1 MRCPRFKMPKTSIQ
15 RRLIVVVVSS
25 QIVLAIGLV
34 FVGVYFTRRQ
44 LGNAFDA
51 QLHGRAM
58 SIAALVRYS
67 EDPHPKLIFEGDLV
81 PPPLEREY
89 PDLYEVTA
97 NQGRVIARSSN
108 WPADLQPAGRKRRQA
123 ENFELDGIRYRAV
136 RLENLPVLDRE
147 ADETSTDVLT
157 VTYAAPSGEMTRA
170 VAYAG
175 VMMAGG
181 STLLLAITVALAI
194 WGLRRGL
201 RPLAE
206 LTSSAA
212 AISTANWQSESQ

>member
-1 MRCPRFKMPKTSIQ
+1 MPKTSIQ

-108 WPADLQPAGRKRRQA
+108 WPADLQPVAGSVGKPRILNSTESAIALCVWKICRCW
-123 ENFELDGIRYRAV
+123 IV
-136 RLENLPVLDRE
+136 RP
-147 ADETSTDVLT
+147 
-157 VTYAAPSGEMTRA
+157 TR
-170 VAYAG
+170 
-175 VMMAGG
+175 
-181 STLLLAITVALAI
+181 
-194 WGLRRGL
+194 L
-201 RPLAE
+201 RP
-206 LTSSAA
+206 TC
-212 AISTANWQSESQ
+212 